1 EQWEVDDRHWNR
13 GARQIG
19 EGRARK
25 QGTIVRV
32 PVLPAYYLG
41 VCAFAR
47 QRRRLI
53 GLGGAA
59 MGVAEDVQVG
69 AVQMSDAVIGMQ
81 QVAILRRASRDVVAG
96 ADSTVSVEVHDEV
109 QIVW

>member
-1 EQWEVDDRHWNR
+1 DDRHRNR

-25 QGTIVRV
+25 QGTIVRI

-41 VCAFAR
+41 FCALAR
-47 QRRRLI
+47 QRRRLV

-59 MGVAEDVQVG
+59 MGIAEDIQVS
-69 AVQMSDAVIGMQ
+69 AVQMSDPVIGMQ
-81 QVAILRRASRDVVAG
+81 QAAILRRASRDVVAG
-96 ADSTVSVEVHDEV
+96 VDSTVSVEVHDEV